1 MKLVFKQICRGKTT
15 KFVESKSYFVWVCLL
30 RRKKKE
36 HCALTTVSQ
45 KFKIC
50 TLVFSLG
57 GGCKPRLSTQYLVAY
72 LDCEI
77 RRKLANYSLL
87 IEYSQGAPWALVA
100 LELDYITR
108 ER

>member
-57 GGCKPRLSTQYLVAY
+57 GGVQTTTFNAVPGSVLGLRNSA
-72 LDCEI
+72 EI
-77 RRKLANYSLL
+77 GQLL
-87 IEYSQGAPWALVA
+87 IADRV
-100 LELDYITR
+100 
-108 ER
+108 